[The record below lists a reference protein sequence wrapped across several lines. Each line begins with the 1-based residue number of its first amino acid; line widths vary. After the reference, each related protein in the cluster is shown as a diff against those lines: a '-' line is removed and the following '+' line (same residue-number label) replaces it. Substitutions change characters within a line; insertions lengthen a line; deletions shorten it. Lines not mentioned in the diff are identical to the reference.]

1 MLRAVKGYH
10 EGDEQSEFCIPS
22 AGCLDCQEIEFK
34 PDLTVSHTDMASLS
48 RIWVAWVLLFCV
60 LIIGQHAAFAQEAS
74 LTNIMVS
81 NTRDDLLLYLN
92 LEGAFSEKLK
102 KAILSGVP
110 ATFSFLAK
118 LNRVR
123 TMWLNQDIADITV
136 THNIKYDNLKKEF
149 IVRRSWRN
157 NEPEVTKSFSEA
169 QKWMSEV
176 NSLKIIPLGQLEK
189 GQQYQLRTKAE
200 VSKQTLPFYLHYV
213 LFFISLWDIET
224 DWYSIDF
231 IY

>member
-1 MLRAVKGYH
+1 MAFSLRKQKA
-10 EGDEQSEFCIPS
+10 
-22 AGCLDCQEIEFK
+22 
-34 PDLTVSHTDMASLS
+34 
-48 RIWVAWVLLFCV
+48 CV
-60 LIIGQHAAFAQEAS
+60 LFLAIILFGYGSVFAQEAR
-74 LTNIMVS
+74 LTNITVS

-92 LEGAFSEKLK
+92 LEAAFSEKLN

-110 ATFSFLAK
+110 ATFFFLAK

-123 TMWLNQDIADITV
+123 NMWVDTGIADITV
-136 THNIKYDNLKKEF
+136 THTIKYDNLKKEF

-157 NEPEVTKSFSEA
+157 NEPEITKSFSEA
-169 QKWMSEV
+169 QKWMTEV

-213 LFFISLWDIET
+213 LFFVSLWDIET
-224 DWYSIDF
+224 DWYTIDF

>member
-1 MLRAVKGYH
+1 MVFTLRK
-10 EGDEQSEFCIPS
+10 QI
-22 AGCLDCQEIEFK
+22 
-34 PDLTVSHTDMASLS
+34 T
-48 RIWVAWVLLFCV
+48 CV
-60 LIIGQHAAFAQEAS
+60 LVWGMLYLSQVAASAQEPS
-74 LTNIMVS
+74 LTNITVS

-92 LEGAFSEKLK
+92 LEGAFSVKLK

-123 TMWLNQDIADITV
+123 NMWTNPVIADISVIHT
-136 THNIKYDNLKKEF
+136 IKYDNLKKEF
-149 IVRRSWRN
+149 IVKRSWRN

-169 QKWMSEV
+169 QKWMTEV

>member
-1 MLRAVKGYH
+1 MALSLRKQIA
-10 EGDEQSEFCIPS
+10 
-22 AGCLDCQEIEFK
+22 
-34 PDLTVSHTDMASLS
+34 
-48 RIWVAWVLLFCV
+48 CV
-60 LIIGQHAAFAQEAS
+60 LVLGMLFLCQNAAFAQEAT
-74 LTNIMVS
+74 LTNVTVS

-102 KAILSGVP
+102 TAILSGVP

-123 TMWLNQDIADITV
+123 NMWFNPVIADITV
-136 THNIKYDNLKKEF
+136 IHTIKYDNLKKEF
-149 IVRRSWRN
+149 IIRRSWRN

-176 NSLKIIPLGQLEK
+176 NSLKIVPLGQLEK
-189 GQQYQLRTKAE
+189 GQQYQFRTKAE
-200 VSKQTLPFYLHYV
+200 VSKQTLPFNLHYV
-213 LFFISLWDIET
+213 LFFMSLWDIET

>member
-1 MLRAVKGYH
+1 MSFSFWKQKTCAL
-10 EGDEQSEFCIPS
+10 
-22 AGCLDCQEIEFK
+22 
-34 PDLTVSHTDMASLS
+34 
-48 RIWVAWVLLFCV
+48 LLFFV
-60 LIIGQHAAFAQEAS
+60 LICHGSVFAQEAR
-74 LTNIMVS
+74 LTNITVS

-110 ATFSFLAK
+110 ATFYFLTK

-123 TMWLNQDIADITV
+123 NMWVDPGIADITV
-136 THNIKYDNLKKEF
+136 THTIKYDNLKKEF
-149 IVRRSWRN
+149 IVRRSWKK
-157 NEPEVTKSFSEA
+157 NEPEITKSFSEA
-169 QKWMSEV
+169 QKWMTEV

-189 GQQYQLRTKAE
+189 GQQYQLRMKAE

-213 LFFISLWDIET
+213 LFFVSLWDIET
-224 DWYSIDF
+224 DWYTIDF

>member
-1 MLRAVKGYH
+1 MVFSLRK
-10 EGDEQSEFCIPS
+10 QI
-22 AGCLDCQEIEFK
+22 
-34 PDLTVSHTDMASLS
+34 
-48 RIWVAWVLLFCV
+48 AWVLVLGVLF
-60 LIIGQHAAFAQEAS
+60 LGQDTAFAQEAT
-74 LTNIMVS
+74 LTNITVS

-110 ATFSFLAK
+110 ASFSFLAK
-118 LNRVR
+118 LNLVR
-123 TMWLNQDIADITV
+123 NMWINPDIADIKVIHT
-136 THNIKYDNLKKEF
+136 IKFDNLKKEF

-157 NEPEVTKSFSEA
+157 NAPEVTKSFNEA
-169 QKWMSEV
+169 QKLMTEV

-200 VSKQTLPFYLHYV
+200 VSKQTLPYYLHYV

>member
-1 MLRAVKGYH
+1 MLFSLRKQITCALLLAFILIGHGAV
-10 EGDEQSEFCIPS
+10 
-22 AGCLDCQEIEFK
+22 
-34 PDLTVSHTDMASLS
+34 
-48 RIWVAWVLLFCV
+48 
-60 LIIGQHAAFAQEAS
+60 FAQDAR
-74 LTNIMVS
+74 LTNITVS

-123 TMWLNQDIADITV
+123 NIWLNQDIANITV
-136 THNIKYDNLKKEF
+136 IHTIKYDNLKKEF

-157 NEPEVTKSFSEA
+157 NEREVTKSFSEA

>member
-1 MLRAVKGYH
+1 MVSSLRKQIICG
-10 EGDEQSEFCIPS
+10 
-22 AGCLDCQEIEFK
+22 
-34 PDLTVSHTDMASLS
+34 
-48 RIWVAWVLLFCV
+48 
-60 LIIGQHAAFAQEAS
+60 LIIGVFIVGQGPAFAQEAS
-74 LTNIMVS
+74 LTNITVS

-118 LNRVR
+118 LNSVR
-123 TMWLNQDIADITV
+123 DMWFDKDIADITV
-136 THNIKYDNLKKEF
+136 THSIKYDNLKKEF

-157 NEPEVTKSFSEA
+157 NEPEVTKSLAEA
-169 QKWMSEV
+169 QKWMTEV

-200 VSKQTLPFYLHYV
+200 VSKQTLPYYLHYV
-213 LFFISLWDIET
+213 LFFVSFWDIET
-224 DWYSIDF
+224 DWYTIDF

>member
-1 MLRAVKGYH
+1 MARLLRKQLACAIILGILFLSQV
-10 EGDEQSEFCIPS
+10 
-22 AGCLDCQEIEFK
+22 
-34 PDLTVSHTDMASLS
+34 TV
-48 RIWVAWVLLFCV
+48 
-60 LIIGQHAAFAQEAS
+60 FAQEAT
-74 LTNIMVS
+74 LTNITVS

-92 LEGAFSEKLK
+92 LEGAFSVKLK

-123 TMWLNQDIADITV
+123 NMWTNPVIADISVIHT
-136 THNIKYDNLKKEF
+136 IKYDNLKKEF
-149 IVRRSWRN
+149 IVKRSWRN

-169 QKWMSEV
+169 QKWMTEV